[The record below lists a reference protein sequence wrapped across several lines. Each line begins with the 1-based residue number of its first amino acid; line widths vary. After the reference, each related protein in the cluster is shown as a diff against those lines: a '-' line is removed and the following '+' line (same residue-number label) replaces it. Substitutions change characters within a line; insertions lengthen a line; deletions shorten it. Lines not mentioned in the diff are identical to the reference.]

1 MILAIITGL
10 MGFVLRFLFQ
20 AFLSSKTKKAR
31 VQEDIVPEIP
41 EEVKRQEEEEKNAFS
56 TLLSYNIDMVYGGRG
71 LTEEERE

>member
-10 MGFVLRFLFQ
+10 MGFVLGFLLQ